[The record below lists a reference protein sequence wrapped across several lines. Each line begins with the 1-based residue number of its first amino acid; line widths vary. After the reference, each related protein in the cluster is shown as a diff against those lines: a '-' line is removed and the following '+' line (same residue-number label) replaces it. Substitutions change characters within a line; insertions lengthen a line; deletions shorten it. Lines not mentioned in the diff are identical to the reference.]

1 MIETQAGRR
10 GSSTHP
16 LLLCRQQLTPDPLLP
31 SITLLISHRTML
43 PLGTPAQGDDWHLTS
58 LEGTVPPFARVW
70 LSHFA
75 PKVSTED
82 SQASP
87 RNS

>member
-1 MIETQAGRR
+1 MTETQAGRR
-10 GSSTHP
+10 GSRPHP
-16 LLLCRQQLTPDPLLP
+16 LSLCRQQLTPDPLLP
-31 SITLLISHRTML
+31 SISLLISHRTML
-43 PLGTPAQGDDWHLTS
+43 PLGTPAQQDDWHLTNP
-58 LEGTVPPFARVW
+58 EGTVPPFARVW
-70 LSHFA
+70 FPHFA